1 VIVLYQFELSPF
13 CDKVR
18 RILHYKQVP
27 YRVVEVPPS
36 EAAAGRWKAVSPTG
50 KFPVLEDEGERVVD
64 STDIA
69 HHLERRF
76 PQHPLLPADPEA
88 RGRVHVLEDW
98 ADESLYFQEMT
109 MRLTWP
115 GNAERWIPALLAAET
130 PLRRRLLAPLLPRIV
145 ARTTRAQGLGRKE
158 KDAVLADLAR
168 HLDALVGLLGNRS
181 WLVGETITLA
191 DVAVFA
197 QLFCIRGATEGEA
210 ALAARPTLVAWM
222 ERVDDATR
230 TPADP
235 AAG

>member
-1 VIVLYQFELSPF
+1 
-13 CDKVR
+13 
-18 RILHYKQVP
+18 
-27 YRVVEVPPS
+27 
-36 EAAAGRWKAVSPTG
+36 
-50 KFPVLEDEGERVVD
+50 
-64 STDIA
+64 
-69 HHLERRF
+69 
-76 PQHPLLPADPEA
+76 
-88 RGRVHVLEDW
+88 VHVLEDW

-130 PLRRRLLAPLLPRIV
+130 PLRRRLLAPLLPHIV

-168 HLDALVGLLGNRS
+168 HLDALVGLLVNRS